1 MENQKRV
8 RWVIGVSF
16 GFVLM
21 LALSLPLREL
31 LEQLLVNEK
40 ERRLVSGIIVRLT
53 MFIVLI
59 YLIKRLEL
67 TAFLGLKTGF
77 SFDQLQVIII
87 PIVIVSMS
95 VFGDLTLY
103 RNSGFNLLSLFLLS
117 NMLVALV
124 EEFAFRAIV
133 LPLILKVRSNKKRL
147 LLVSVIMSSVLFGV
161 LHYLNLF
168 REPDNFSGITSQV
181 IFATCIG
188 IYLGAL
194 FLRTRHIIFPVT
206 IHFLVNVAFGKNVLQ
221 PENIDTVTKVVEDT
235 TDWASL
241 LLTLGLFGAIA
252 MGGVFVMRLV
262 NRNEIIM
269 SLGLKK
275 IDYELE

>member
-8 RWVIGVSF
+8 RWVIAVSF
-16 GFVLM
+16 GFALM
-21 LALSLPLREL
+21 LALALPLREL

-77 SFDQLQVIII
+77 SFDQFQVIII

-95 VFGDLTLY
+95 IFGDLTLY
-103 RNSGFNLLSLFLLS
+103 RSAGFNLLSLFLLS

-133 LPLILKVRSNKKRL
+133 LPLILRIRSHKKRL
-147 LLVSVIMSSVLFGV
+147 VLASVVMSSVLFGV

-188 IYLGAL
+188 VYLGAL
-194 FLRTRHIIFPVT
+194 FLRTRNIIFPVV
-206 IHFLVNVAFGKNVLQ
+206 IHFLVNVAFGKSVLM
-221 PENIDTVTKVVEDT
+221 PEHNDVVTKVVGET
-235 TDWASL
+235 TDWGSL
-241 LLTLGLFGAIA
+241 LLTLGLFGSIA
-252 MGGVFVMRLV
+252 LGGVFVIRLV
-262 NRNEIIM
+262 NKVDVLK
-269 SLGLKK
+269 SLNLK
-275 IDYELE
+275 IDTYEV

>member
-1 MENQKRV
+1 MKNKSNIQLIV
-8 RWVIGVSF
+8 AVSL
-16 GFVLM
+16 GFALM
-21 LALSLPLREL
+21 LALALPLRSFLGQFLANENEL
-31 LEQLLVNEK
+31 KLVAGILV
-40 ERRLVSGIIVRLT
+40 RLV
-53 MFIVLI
+53 MFGVLI
-59 YLIKRLEL
+59 YVIKRLGL
-67 TAFLGLKTGF
+67 TEFLGLKTGF
-77 SFDQLQVIII
+77 QLDQFQAIVI
-87 PIVIVSMS
+87 PLVIVSMS
-95 VFGDLTLY
+95 ILGDLTPY
-103 RNSGFNLLSLFLLS
+103 KNAGFSLLGLFLLG
-117 NMLVALV
+117 NLLVALI

-133 LPLILKVRSNKKRL
+133 LPLILKVRSNKRRFL
-147 LLVSVIMSSVLFGV
+147 LFSVVLSSAIFGV

-206 IHFLVNVAFGKNVLQ
+206 IHFLVNVAFGKSVLQ

-252 MGGVFVMRLV
+252 MGGVFVIRLV
-262 NRNEIIM
+262 NREDILK
-269 SLGLKK
+269 SLNFKSL
-275 IDYELE
+275 